1 MIEGSTAVVSES
13 PPAPHPTVVATMLPP
28 RSFCQDLA
36 RGRQR
41 RAPRAR
47 ELKRRPLG
55 AAKDPCSRSK
65 GVGRAGTCV
74 RPRPLRADS
83 SSNTHEG
90 TGEGG
95 SCRAAQ
101 KHRALCADLAKKRI
115 ARASD
120 VFISATA
127 SLPIK
132 RESPLRQSAHRKKP
146 AVGLSRPQIY
156 RIKGMGSYPSP
167 QRVE

>member
-1 MIEGSTAVVSES
+1 
-13 PPAPHPTVVATMLPP
+13 
-28 RSFCQDLA
+28 
-36 RGRQR
+36 
-41 RAPRAR
+41 
-47 ELKRRPLG
+47 
-55 AAKDPCSRSK
+55 
-65 GVGRAGTCV
+65 V

-83 SSNTHEG
+83 SSNTHEGTGEGGSCRAAHEGTGEGGSCRTAHEG